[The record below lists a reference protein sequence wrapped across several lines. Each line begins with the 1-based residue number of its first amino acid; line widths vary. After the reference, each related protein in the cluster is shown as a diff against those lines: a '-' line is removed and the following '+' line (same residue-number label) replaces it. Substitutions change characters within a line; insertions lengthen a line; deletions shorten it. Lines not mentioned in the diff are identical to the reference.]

1 VSSSQKPKLADQLS
15 SAIRL
20 RGYSYRTEQAYVQW
34 YARFV
39 RFHKMR
45 HPADMGEA
53 EVEAF
58 LSHLATG
65 LQLSAS
71 TQNQALAA
79 LLFLYAEVL
88 KKPLGDVNALRAKK
102 SHYVQPYLSADEVR
116 RLLDNLSG
124 VSYLAA
130 GLLYG
135 GGLRL
140 MECLR
145 LRLKDIDLDNLT
157 LTAHATKSNRDRV
170 TFLPSDETFLSR
182 LRAHLA
188 SLRRR
193 YEANPNLPV
202 SMPPALARK
211 YRSAATSWEWFYLFP
226 ARGPSVDPRTRK
238 AALHHMDESNIQR
251 AVAAA
256 VKRAGIRKRVTAHTL
271 RAAFAHRLAESGAST
286 ADIQSLMGHADPKT
300 TAHYLEGMPPAHTR
314 LRGPLAGKSTT
325 TVPTASPKTRV
336 PRLPAAIT

>member
-1 VSSSQKPKLADQLS
+1 MSSPPKPKLADQLS

-20 RGYSYRTEQAYVQW
+20 RGYSYRTEQSYVRW
-34 YARFV
+34 YIRFV
-39 RFHKMR
+39 RFHRLR
-45 HPADMGEA
+45 HPAEMGQP

-58 LSHLATG
+58 LTHLVTD
-65 LQLSAS
+65 LEVSSS

-88 KKPLGDVNALRAKK
+88 KKPLGDVDALRAKK

-116 RLLDNLSG
+116 RILDNLSG

-130 GLLYG
+130 CIMYG

-157 LTAHATKSNRDRV
+157 LTAHDTKSNRDRV
-170 TFLPSDETFLSR
+170 TFLPGDETFLSR

-226 ARGPSVDPRTRK
+226 ARGPSVDPRTHK
-238 AALHHMDESNIQR
+238 AALHHMDESSFQR

-256 VKRAGIRKRVTAHTL
+256 VKRAAIRKRVTAHSL
-271 RAAFAHRLAESGAST
+271 RAAFAHRMAESGAST
-286 ADIQSLMGHADPKT
+286 TDIQFLMGHADPKT

-314 LRGPLAGKSTT
+314 LRGPLSK
-325 TVPTASPKTRV
+325 TA
-336 PRLPAAIT
+336 